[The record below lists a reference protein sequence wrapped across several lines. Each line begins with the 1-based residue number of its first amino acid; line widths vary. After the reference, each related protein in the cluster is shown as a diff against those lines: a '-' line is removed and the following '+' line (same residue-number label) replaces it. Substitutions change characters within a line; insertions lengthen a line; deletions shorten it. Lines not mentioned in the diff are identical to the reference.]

1 MNHQPFESWLLDDR
15 VLATDETRELHEHL
29 QSCVYCTALRDSGI
43 QLRAARAVPPGN
55 GFMLRFQGRLA
66 AQHAADKRRR
76 RQGWVVLALAG
87 VALLGWLAGPVVIAM
102 VRAPA
107 EWLTVWIGYLLF
119 LLTSFRVLFEFGQVF
134 VRVAPGLVPTYV
146 WMVVTSGFAG
156 FALLWSVSIW
166 RLARVRQG
174 V

>member
-1 MNHQPFESWLLDDR
+1 
-15 VLATDETRELHEHL
+15 
-29 QSCVYCTALRDSGI
+29 
-43 QLRAARAVPPGN
+43 
-55 GFMLRFQGRLA
+55 MLRFQGRLA
-66 AQHAADKRRR
+66 AHHLAEQRRR
-76 RQGWVVLALAG
+76 RQGTVVLSLAAL
-87 VALLGWLAGPVVIAM
+87 ALLGWLAGPVVISM

-107 EWLTVWIGYLLF
+107 EWLTIWIGYLLF
-119 LLTSFRVLFEFGQVF
+119 LLTSVRVLFEFGQVF
-134 VRVAPGLVPTYV
+134 MRVAPGLVPSYV